1 MNILIVDDEQ
11 PARKKI
17 RTFLKE
23 EAGIAA
29 IFEAGNGVEAAKYIR
44 EKKPDLVLL
53 DIQMPGMSG
62 IEVIE
67 AIGAEKMPAVIF
79 VTAYDQYA
87 LAAFEV
93 HAVDY
98 LLKPFDQ
105 TRFHKSFQHAVEQ
118 MRLKNANTD
127 VLQRLLA
134 EINKEQKYLQ
144 RILVNAGARYFFVRT
159 GDLQF
164 ISAEEKYVKLHTEKG
179 SYLLRETMAGMEQRL
194 DPARFIRIH
203 RSHLVNLDYI
213 QEIQPWSHGDCVTI
227 LKNGVKL
234 TVSRRYRER
243 LLGKT

>member
-105 TRFHKSFQHAVEQ
+105 TRFHKSFRHAVEQ

-144 RILVNAGARYFFVRT
+144 RILVNAGAR
-159 GDLQF
+159 
-164 ISAEEKYVKLHTEKG
+164 
-179 SYLLRETMAGMEQRL
+179 
-194 DPARFIRIH
+194 
-203 RSHLVNLDYI
+203 
-213 QEIQPWSHGDCVTI
+213 
-227 LKNGVKL
+227 
-234 TVSRRYRER
+234 
-243 LLGKT
+243 